1 MFIICLLYV
10 YLFIILG
17 VDLIETAIST
27 STTAATTEKQN
38 NNKILSKL
46 LLYLIRQAFKHY
58 KRSTTK
64 NHN

>member
-1 MFIICLLYV
+1 MFILL
-10 YLFIILG
+10 LR

>member
-1 MFIICLLYV
+1 MFILLR
-10 YLFIILG
+10 
-17 VDLIETAIST
+17 VDLIEIAIST
-27 STTAATTEKQN
+27 STTGPTTEKQN

-46 LLYLIRQAFKHY
+46 LLYLRRQAFKHY